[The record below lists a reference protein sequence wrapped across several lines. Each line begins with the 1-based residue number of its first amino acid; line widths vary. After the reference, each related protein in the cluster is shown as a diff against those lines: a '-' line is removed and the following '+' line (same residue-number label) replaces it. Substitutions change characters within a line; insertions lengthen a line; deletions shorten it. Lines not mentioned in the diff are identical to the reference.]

1 MPITQLLGTKDTN
14 DSCRTFIFQGE
25 GHTLG
30 NALRCVIS
38 GYPDVEFCAYT
49 VPHPMEHSMHFRIQ
63 MKKGR
68 AVDALKRGLE
78 DLVAVSDHI
87 LDEFS
92 REKQAFDGR
101 QELST

>member
-1 MPITQLLGTKDTN
+1 MCNLWLVSPSIHLNPRFTYLCF
-14 DSCRTFIFQGE
+14 S
-25 GHTLG
+25 
-30 NALRCVIS
+30 
-38 GYPDVEFCAYT
+38 PDVEFCAYT

-68 AVDALKRGLE
+68 AVDALKRCLE
-78 DLVAVSDHI
+78 DLVAVSEHI

-92 REKQAFDGR
+92 REKQEFDGR